1 MSLSFW
7 EEASYMAQLL
17 KKKKSLLKTR
27 LNKKFETLE
36 QVRRKG
42 VCRICLLVT
51 KKTVD
56 LVLWFSGTNLIF
68 TVSFQNKYDLLK

>member
-7 EEASYMAQLL
+7 EEASYMAQLFKK

-36 QVRRKG
+36 
-42 VCRICLLVT
+42 
-51 KKTVD
+51 
-56 LVLWFSGTNLIF
+56 
-68 TVSFQNKYDLLK
+68 

>member
-36 QVRRKG
+36 QVRRKE